1 MLLSR
6 ELAIVPSPVPW
17 FVSCHRWELGAHAAG
32 GMQRLAILFASAL
45 VALALCAAEESYSG
59 LDDEISPPV
68 GSTAP
73 GGSLSYAEA
82 LRLAQEGKAD
92 QAVLG
97 AFRKQYADAKEG
109 GTDES
114 TLGPLRVN
122 LAAVLLDVANKVGEP
137 DVWLPMYK
145 EAQMLSHEALALDP
159 QDDAAQANLKAATN
173 SISFRQSA
181 ATGGVAAP
189 KPAGGSADV
198 DMESARALLLDDDD
212 DDDEDDQDGGI
223 DEPDVKP
230 AGGGVLTY
238 AQAMVKAQE
247 GKADNDVLQAFRD
260 GLASAEAAGN
270 ADDIA
275 SKKTNLAAILID
287 LAKTE
292 NDPAEWEPMYEE
304 CIKMCDDVLQVERQ
318 KITLFVRECVRIDW
332 RVPVHMCACAC
343 MYTSF
348 RVNHACM
355 HACICSSAYACVPV
369 SVHVC
374 IYDDEI
380 KTTYHVHVHSCWFDV
395 VCACFY
401 ARVYSCVHSC
411 AILHKTRTHTCMT
424 RAHNIRSTLKTSQPK
439 QIKGQPGAG
448 WSTEGKCKPPW
459 MPKRSSAPRSYCT
472 HAHAQECARAH
483 THTHTHPLSLR
494 QQPECRSMTGCQR
507 RRGPSGFCLRM
518 TRMKKMSCEH
528 SGLVSVQR
536 HHTIF
541 FPFFFR
547 QAVTTRCWQRS
558 ASLRGVGMG
567 EGE

>member
-1 MLLSR
+1 
-6 ELAIVPSPVPW
+6 
-17 FVSCHRWELGAHAAG
+17 
-32 GMQRLAILFASAL
+32 MQRPAILFASAL

-109 GTDES
+109 GADDS
-114 TLGPLRVN
+114 ALGPLRVN

-159 QDDAAQANLKAATN
+159 QDEAAQANLKAATN

-332 RVPVHMCACAC
+332 RVPVRMCARAR
-343 MYTSF
+343 MYTSV
-348 RVNHACM
+348 RVSHACM
-355 HACICSSAYACVPV
+355 HACMHLFIWSSVYAGVPV
-369 SVHVC
+369 SVHVRVLMMTKS
-374 IYDDEI
+374 IYDIDI
-380 KTTYHVHVHSCWFDV
+380 IYINMP
-395 VCACFY
+395 CACAF
-401 ARVYSCVHSC
+401 
-411 AILHKTRTHTCMT
+411 M
-424 RAHNIRSTLKTSQPK
+424 
-439 QIKGQPGAG
+439 
-448 WSTEGKCKPPW
+448 
-459 MPKRSSAPRSYCT
+459 
-472 HAHAQECARAH
+472 
-483 THTHTHPLSLR
+483 
-494 QQPECRSMTGCQR
+494 
-507 RRGPSGFCLRM
+507 
-518 TRMKKMSCEH
+518 
-528 SGLVSVQR
+528 LV
-536 HHTIF
+536 
-541 FPFFFR
+541 
-547 QAVTTRCWQRS
+547 
-558 ASLRGVGMG
+558 
-567 EGE
+567 